1 MNLTLKQQE
10 WEEMWETTAQ
20 DVTYSSDVQLF
31 EYLFQLRQQFGQGGR
46 KDIEVHPDIYLS
58 IFDYD
63 LRENVVVQLP
73 EWEHPLQ
80 FSVSLCGTMID
91 EYGGK
96 LGGGY
101 TCISGSGIQ
110 RQMLVKSSKSRHIGI
125 NIHMSPNVLGTFFP
139 HCDGEIFP
147 QLRLLA
153 KGDDWQSL
161 IYPEMTSAIEQ
172 VVKQMMSCPYQGTTK
187 QIYLQAK
194 VIELMAL
201 QLAPIFNNQ
210 AELAPSPRLK
220 PTTVNRI
227 HQAKEILHFRLENP
241 PSIVELANIV
251 GISDRTLRY
260 GFKALFGTTVF
271 NYLTHKRLERAEQL
285 LRNGGVT
292 VAEVAN
298 LLGYSHLGHFAAA
311 FKRQF
316 GITPSECLLVDIDP
330 SPKGRGF

>member
-1 MNLTLKQQE
+1 MTLTLKLQE
-10 WEEMWETTAQ
+10 WEEEIWDTTAK
-20 DVTYSSDVQLF
+20 DVTSSSDVQLF
-31 EYLFQLRQQFGQGGR
+31 EYLSQLRQKFGQGSR
-46 KDIEVHPDIYLS
+46 KDIEVHPEICLS
-58 IFDYD
+58 IFDYE
-63 LRENVVVQLP
+63 LREDIMLQLP

-80 FSVSLCGTMID
+80 FSVSLSGTLID
-91 EYGGK
+91 EYSGK
-96 LGGGY
+96 LGAGY

-125 NIHMSPNVLGTFFP
+125 NIHMSPDVMRTFFP
-139 HCDGEIFP
+139 NRDGEILP
-147 QLRLLA
+147 QLRLLV
-153 KGDDWQSL
+153 KGDDWQTL
-161 IYPEMTSAIEQ
+161 IYPEITTTIEQ
-172 VVKQMMSCPYQGTTK
+172 IVKQIICCPYQGVTK
-187 QIYLQAK
+187 QMYLQGK

-201 QLAPIFNNQ
+201 QLAPILNNQ
-210 AELAPSPRLK
+210 GELPPSSQLK
-220 PTTVNRI
+220 TTTVNRI
-227 HQAKEILHFRLENP
+227 HHAREILHFRLENP
-241 PSIVELANIV
+241 PSLTELAQMV

-316 GITPSECLLVDIDP
+316 GITPSECLLGKKSISP
-330 SPKGRGF
+330 S

>member
-1 MNLTLKQQE
+1 MTLTLKQQE
-10 WEEMWETTAQ
+10 WEEMWDTTAQ
-20 DVTYSSDVQLF
+20 DVTSSSDVQSF
-31 EYLFQLRQQFGQGGR
+31 EYLFQFPQQFGQGGR
-46 KDIEVHPDIYLS
+46 KDIEVHPEICLS
-58 IFDYD
+58 IFDYELHD
-63 LRENVVVQLP
+63 NVVVQLP

-80 FSVSLCGTMID
+80 FSVSLSGTVID

-96 LGGGY
+96 LGAGY
-101 TCISGSGIQ
+101 TCISGGGIQ

-125 NIHMSPNVLGTFFP
+125 NIHMSPDVLRTFFP
-139 HCDGEIFP
+139 HHDGEMLP
-147 QLRLLA
+147 QLRLLSN
-153 KGDDWQSL
+153 GDDWQSL
-161 IYPEMTSAIEQ
+161 IYPEITTAIEQ

-187 QIYLQAK
+187 QIYLQGK

-201 QLAPIFNNQ
+201 QLAPILNNPG
-210 AELAPSPRLK
+210 ELTPSPQLK

-227 HQAKEILHFRLENP
+227 HQAREILHFRLENP
-241 PSIVELANIV
+241 PSLVELAEIV

-271 NYLTHKRLERAEQL
+271 SYLTQKRLERAEEL
-285 LRNGGVT
+285 LRHGGVT

-316 GITPSECLLVDIDP
+316 GITPSECLLGKKSI
-330 SPKGRGF
+330 SPY